1 MMFPRDLGDTS
12 QQSSEV
18 SADYIRR
25 ARFIIRYDEALTV
38 GAKRADLSVSFYEA
52 LSIGNV

>member
-18 SADYIRR
+18 SAEYIRR
-25 ARFIIRYDEALTV
+25 ARFVLRYDEAL
-38 GAKRADLSVSFYEA
+38 AQ
-52 LSIGNV
+52 